1 MRGAWERRQR
11 RKKVWKERKIGNK
24 EKELNGRRAWGR
36 RQGRRKDRIGK
47 GIHVGEGPKRGGEPG
62 EDDKEEGS
70 EEVKRG
76 KGIHVGEGTKWGGSM
91 GRRQGRRFRRKDK
104 R

>member
-36 RQGRRKDRIGK
+36 RQGRRFG
-47 GIHVGEGPKRGGEPG
+47 
-62 EDDKEEGS
+62 
-70 EEVKRG
+70 
-76 KGIHVGEGTKWGGSM
+76 
-91 GRRQGRRFRRKDK
+91 RKDK

>member
-36 RQGRRKDRIGK
+36 RQGRRFRRKDRIRKK
-47 GIHVGEGPKRGGEPG
+47 GIHEGEGPKRGGDHG
-62 EDDKEEGS
+62 EDEGG
-70 EEVKRG
+70 VD
-76 KGIHVGEGTKWGGSM
+76 V
-91 GRRQGRRFRRKDK
+91 
-104 R
+104 